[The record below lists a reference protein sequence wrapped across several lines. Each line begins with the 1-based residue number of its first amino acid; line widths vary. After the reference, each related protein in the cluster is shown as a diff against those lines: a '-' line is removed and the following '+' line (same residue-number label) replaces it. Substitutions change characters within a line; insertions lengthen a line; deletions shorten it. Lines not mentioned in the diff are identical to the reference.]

1 MLTLVKQMFVSD
13 QENNAD
19 GMVLSVAVLL
29 SLTAVISPM
38 PTNVLQEP
46 A

>member
-13 QENNAD
+13 PDNNVD
-19 GMVLSVAVLL
+19 GMVLGVAVLL

-38 PTNVLQEP
+38 PTNVLLEP